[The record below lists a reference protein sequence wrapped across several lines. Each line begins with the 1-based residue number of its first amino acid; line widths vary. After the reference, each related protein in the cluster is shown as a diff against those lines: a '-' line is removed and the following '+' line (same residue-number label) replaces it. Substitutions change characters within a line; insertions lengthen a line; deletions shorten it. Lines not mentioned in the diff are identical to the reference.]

1 MKEEKHK
8 DLLKAAE
15 DAEQNG
21 MGGAHTDTLL
31 CSDRFNVFVLQKF
44 FFFICLHR
52 LSKYTCSE
60 RKSGYN
66 PNYFVV
72 QKHEYIQPSTPHH
85 TFSLPRPPIKKRR
98 KRK

>member
-8 DLLKAAE
+8 DLLKATE

-44 FFFICLHR
+44 FFSYVCTVYQNIHVLNVKVDIIQII
-52 LSKYTCSE
+52 LWYKNMNI
-60 RKSGYN
+60 YN
-66 PNYFVV
+66 
-72 QKHEYIQPSTPHH
+72 HQPRIIRFPHPAP
-85 TFSLPRPPIKKRR
+85 L
-98 KRK
+98 